1 MNAFRLF
8 CTVAASFLLTACSAS
23 ESEVTTPRMD
33 TLVSAEWLSQHYQDS
48 DLVVL
53 DATVMIERT
62 DDGGMRTVNGRENFN
77 KGHIPGAR
85 FADLMGE
92 LVDTDSP
99 LHYAVP
105 EPEAFAA
112 AMENLGVG
120 DNTRVVIYD
129 ANGSAWAARVWW
141 MLRWI
146 GFDNAALL
154 DGGLQAWSDAGQSL
168 STEPAAVA
176 KGSLT
181 VNLRPEMIV
190 ASDEVHAAI
199 GDDSVN
205 IIDSLPEAHYRGEFS
220 MYERPG
226 HIPGASNVSV
236 GSLTTE
242 DGHYKS
248 TDELATLF
256 DGDYEGR
263 AITYCGGGI
272 AASANA
278 FTMIRL
284 GYKDV
289 AVYSA
294 SLQEWAADPANP
306 METE

>member
-1 MNAFRLF
+1 MNPLHMY
-8 CTVAASFLLTACSAS
+8 CTLAVTFLLTGCNGPVPN
-23 ESEVTTPRMD
+23 EMTPPMD
-33 TLVSAEWLSQHYQDS
+33 TLVSAGWLSQHYQDS
-48 DLVVL
+48 DLVIL

-92 LVDTDSP
+92 LVDSDSP

-105 EPEAFAA
+105 EPGEFAA
-112 AMENLGVG
+112 AMERLGVG
-120 DNTRVVIYD
+120 DNSRVVIYD

-154 DGGLQAWSDAGQSL
+154 DGGLQAWTDAGQSL
-168 STEPAAVA
+168 STESVAVV

-181 VNLRPEMIV
+181 VNLRPELIV

-199 GDDSVN
+199 GDDSVT
-205 IIDSLPEAHYRGEFS
+205 IIDSLPAAHYRGEFS

-236 GSLTTE
+236 MSLTND
-242 DGHYKS
+242 DGHFK
-248 TDELATLF
+248 TVDELATLF

-289 AVYSA
+289 AVYTA
-294 SLQEWAADPANP
+294 SLQEWAADPARP